1 MFYSSLGC
9 NVSCQMSFD
18 HGFHSL
24 DTHSPVNKTL
34 CFLKN
39 TPFLYFISSCSLLFI
54 ITTLLIMA
62 ESQLPGLP
70 GFDKHNIQPW
80 TVEVVVSMTVLALV
94 SCGLRLYS
102 RHLKAQKLWW
112 DDYVI
117 LFSMVGTLTVCYARC
132 NRV

>member
-1 MFYSSLGC
+1 
-9 NVSCQMSFD
+9 
-18 HGFHSL
+18 
-24 DTHSPVNKTL
+24 
-34 CFLKN
+34 
-39 TPFLYFISSCSLLFI
+39 
-54 ITTLLIMA
+54 MA

-117 LFSMVGTLTVCYARC
+117 LFSMVSCLGIVIITCDGV
-132 NRV
+132 

>member
-1 MFYSSLGC
+1 
-9 NVSCQMSFD
+9 
-18 HGFHSL
+18 
-24 DTHSPVNKTL
+24 
-34 CFLKN
+34 
-39 TPFLYFISSCSLLFI
+39 
-54 ITTLLIMA
+54 MA

-117 LFSMVGTLTVCYARC
+117 LFSMVSYLGTAVIAYDGI
-132 NRV
+132 